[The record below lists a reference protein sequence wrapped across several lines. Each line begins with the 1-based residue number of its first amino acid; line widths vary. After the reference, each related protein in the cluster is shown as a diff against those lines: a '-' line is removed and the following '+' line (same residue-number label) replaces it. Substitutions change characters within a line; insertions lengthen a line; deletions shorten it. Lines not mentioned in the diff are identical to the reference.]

1 MFKTIII
8 EDDSF
13 AREMLSDVLA
23 KHSDHYVVTAF
34 FDSVRS
40 AVKSLPALEPD
51 LVFLDMELTDGKG
64 FDILEKLVK
73 INFEIIVT
81 TQHDSYLLQAI
92 KHSALDYLFKP
103 VNAKNIAAAL
113 KRFENKVT
121 ESKAVMKSNDAVHI
135 NKIILPMN
143 EGLLFL
149 NIAEIIR
156 LESDG
161 AYTTFFTMDGNKYLT
176 SRTLATY
183 EEQLIP
189 QSFFRVHH
197 SHLVSLNHISKY
209 IKGEGGQV
217 VMSDNSVVDVS
228 RRKKEDF
235 LRALNM

>member
-1 MFKTIII
+1 MFKTVII

-23 KHSDHYVVTAF
+23 KHSESYVVSAF
-34 FDSVRS
+34 FDSVKS
-40 AVKSLPALEPD
+40 AVRSLPALEPD

-81 TQHDSYLLQAI
+81 TQHDSYMLQAI
-92 KHSALDYLFKP
+92 KHSALDYLLKP
-103 VNAKNIAAAL
+103 VNTKSVAAAL
-113 KRFENKVT
+113 KRFENKMT
-121 ESKAVMKSNDAVHI
+121 ESKATLKTNAPVHI

-143 EGLLFL
+143 EGLLLL
-149 NIAEIIR
+149 NISNIIR

-161 AYTTFFTMDGNKYLT
+161 AYTTFFTADGNKYLT

-183 EEQLIP
+183 EDQLIP

-197 SHLVSLNHISKY
+197 SHLVNMNHISKY
-209 IKGEGGQV
+209 VKGEGGHV
-217 VMSDNSVVDVS
+217 VMSDNSTVDVS
-228 RRKKEDF
+228 RRKKDDF
-235 LRALNM
+235 LRALNY